1 LKTPGGVN
9 AGLSAGADVLVIGD
23 DPGSRALAPKAR
35 AGSLAGLSA
44 EHRTGGLRLILR
56 QPVNRGFQQPDV
68 G

>member
-23 DPGSRALAPKAR
+23 DRGSRALAPKAR
-35 AGSLAGLSA
+35 ARSFAELSA
-44 EHRTGGLRLILR
+44 EHRTGGLRLISG
-56 QPVNRGFQQPDV
+56 QAVNCGFQQPDV